1 VRCWKSRCP
10 RCLVEAEVHAASP
23 KRPRVRRRG
32 RVFALGFGILFGLS
46 AGLSSDRAVAEAL
59 GETYVGVR
67 ELWAEGSAAFQA
79 GNYELAA
86 DRFDRVY
93 QIDRAPTTGLWV
105 ARSLERA
112 GKLLE
117 ALDRYR
123 EVSDQPWSG
132 DITQS
137 VWEAKRAAQREAAA
151 LTPLIPGVRVE
162 LRGAAAEQVNIRL
175 NERALPAGLVGVRRW
190 VNPGTVRVEGES
202 GGQRVEQLVVVA
214 RGETKT
220 VVLDFT
226 RKVSNVDRATLRA
239 PPRPSTDF
247 RGVRRTAGYVSIGV
261 GGAALLTGAMFGYLA
276 LRDGDELD
284 RDCPGRVCSSSL
296 ASRVDTYESEKRIST
311 IGIVSG
317 LALGAAGLA
326 LYLSVPNERKPT
338 PALRVGVTARGLAVE
353 GAF

>member
-1 VRCWKSRCP
+1 M
-10 RCLVEAEVHAASP
+10 
-23 KRPRVRRRG
+23 
-32 RVFALGFGILFGLS
+32 LGFGLLLGLS
-46 AGLSSDRAVAEAL
+46 AGLHTGSAVAQPF
-59 GETYVGVR
+59 GDTYVGLG

-79 GNYELAA
+79 GNYDLAA

-137 VWEAKRAAQREAAA
+137 AWEAKRAAQSEASR
-151 LTPLIPGVRVE
+151 LTPLIPSVRVE
-162 LRGAAAEQVNIRL
+162 LRGAAADQVSIRL
-175 NERALPAGLVGVRRW
+175 NERALPAGLVGVRRL
-190 VNPGTVRVEGES
+190 VNPGTVRVEGEA
-202 GGQRVEQLVVVA
+202 GGQRVEQLVVVE

-220 VVLDFT
+220 VTLDFT
-226 RKVSNVDRATLRA
+226 RKVSNAERASLRA

-247 RGVRRTAGYVSIGV
+247 RRVRRTAGYISIGV

-276 LRDGDELD
+276 LRDGDNLD

-296 ASRVDTYESEKRIST
+296 ASRVDTYESEKQIST

-326 LYLSVPNERKPT
+326 LYLSVPNERKPA
-338 PALRVGVTARGLAVE
+338 PALRVGLSGRGLAFE